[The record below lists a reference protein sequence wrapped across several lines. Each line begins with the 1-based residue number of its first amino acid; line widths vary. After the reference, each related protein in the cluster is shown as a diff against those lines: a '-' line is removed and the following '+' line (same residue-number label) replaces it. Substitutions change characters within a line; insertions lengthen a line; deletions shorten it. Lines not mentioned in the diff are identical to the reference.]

1 MLQQPGFD
9 IFWCLI
15 ILIPWWWKIAYGG
28 KDKKHEQGFQWCFCE
43 GVLVVL
49 FVGCC
54 FWGGVLVVMFCVDV
68 SLLLSYV
75 VVVVV
80 VVVMVVWLCLF
91 GVISALLL
99 LLLRVCVGGCVFW
112 CCFCGDTNTPTEPAP
127 NSFPGCISRFGE
139 CNYFSSCLWCPLQ
152 WLAQA
157 IVFIVILHS
166 WSVGSHMNS
175 VAVPRGFWK
184 NTMLT
189 WHVHHFFDIICHF
202 ASTGC
207 FNLLAVLTY
216 DSAVWKP
223 WTLVQILPGWHSTC
237 IFWMFCMYVK
247 M

>member
-1 MLQQPGFD
+1 MLQHLGLIFFD
-9 IFWCLI
+9 VWLFWFLDDGR
-15 ILIPWWWKIAYGG
+15 LHMEGR
-28 KDKKHEQGFQWCFCE
+28 DKKHEQGFQWCFCE

-139 CNYFSSCLWCPLQ
+139 CNYFSSWFVMPFAMIGSSHCFHRYSSFMKCWFPYEFCCSTTRILGKYHADLACTSFFRHHLPLCVD
-152 WLAQA
+152 WL
-157 IVFIVILHS
+157 F
-166 WSVGSHMNS
+166 
-175 VAVPRGFWK
+175 
-184 NTMLT
+184 
-189 WHVHHFFDIICHF
+189 
-202 ASTGC
+202 
-207 FNLLAVLTY
+207 
-216 DSAVWKP
+216 
-223 WTLVQILPGWHSTC
+223 
-237 IFWMFCMYVK
+237 
-247 M
+247 